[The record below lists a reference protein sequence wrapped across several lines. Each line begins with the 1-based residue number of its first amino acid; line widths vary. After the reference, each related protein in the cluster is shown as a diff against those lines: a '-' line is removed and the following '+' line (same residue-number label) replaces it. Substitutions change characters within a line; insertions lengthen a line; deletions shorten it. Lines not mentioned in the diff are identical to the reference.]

1 MSLIK
6 DKKKEIK
13 RFIKFGTVGLIGS
26 VIDFG
31 IFNLFT
37 IVFHVAAIASST
49 VSFALAVINNFILNR
64 FWTYPETRQT
74 PIYKP
79 LLQFV
84 IVSCLGLAI
93 RIPLFA
99 WLEKMLIP
107 LAAKIIPNVL
117 TPTIVG
123 HNVSLA
129 LVIAVV
135 MMWNFLVNRFWT
147 FKNVPA

>member
-1 MSLIK
+1 MSVIN
-6 DKKKEIK
+6 KKKEIK
-13 RFIKFGTVGLIGS
+13 RFIKFGIVGFTGS

-31 IFNLFT
+31 IFNLLT
-37 IVFHVAAIASST
+37 IAFDVASIASST
-49 VSFALAVINNFILNR
+49 VSFALAVINNFVLNR

-79 LLQFV
+79 LVKFI

-99 WLEKMLIP
+99 WLEKVLIP
-107 LAAKIIPNVL
+107 LAEKTIPNVL

-123 HNVSLA
+123 HNLSLA
-129 LVIAVV
+129 IVIGVV
-135 MMWNFLVNRFWT
+135 MLWNFFVNRFWT
-147 FKNVPA
+147 FKSVPA

>member
-1 MSLIK
+1 MSVIN
-6 DKKKEIK
+6 KKKEIK
-13 RFIKFGTVGLIGS
+13 RFIKFGIVGFTGS

-31 IFNLFT
+31 VFNLFT
-37 IVFHVAAIASST
+37 IAFNVASIASST
-49 VSFALAVINNFILNR
+49 VSFALAVINNFVLNR

-79 LLQFV
+79 LVKFI

-99 WLEKMLIP
+99 WLEKVLIP
-107 LAAKIIPNVL
+107 LAEKTIPNVL

-123 HNVSLA
+123 HNLSLA
-129 LVIAVV
+129 IVIGVV
-135 MMWNFLVNRFWT
+135 MLWNFFVNRFWT
-147 FKNVPA
+147 FKSVPA

>member
-1 MSLIK
+1 MSLIN
-6 DKKKEIK
+6 KKKEIK
-13 RFIKFGTVGLIGS
+13 RFIKFGIVGFTGS

-31 IFNLFT
+31 IFNLLT
-37 IVFHVAAIASST
+37 IAFDVASIASST
-49 VSFALAVINNFILNR
+49 VSFALAVINNFVLNR

-79 LLQFV
+79 LVKFI

-99 WLEKMLIP
+99 WLEKVLIP
-107 LAAKIIPNVL
+107 LAEKTIPNVL

-123 HNVSLA
+123 HNLSLA
-129 LVIAVV
+129 IVIGVV
-135 MMWNFLVNRFWT
+135 MLWNFFVNRFWT
-147 FKNVPA
+147 FKSVPA